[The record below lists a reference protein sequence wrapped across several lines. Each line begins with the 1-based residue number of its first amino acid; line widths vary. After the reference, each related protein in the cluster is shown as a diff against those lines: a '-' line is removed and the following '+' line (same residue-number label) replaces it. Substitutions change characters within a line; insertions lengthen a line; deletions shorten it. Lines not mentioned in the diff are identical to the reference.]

1 MNASFSRVVII
12 LFLAGALA
20 SCTKINL
27 SGKSG
32 GSAPA
37 GGQQGGQ
44 PGASLL
50 GGGQQQPA
58 GQPGQL
64 PTMDGQWEI
73 DYEFNG
79 NQYIGNAE
87 FAQQGEQIVGQ
98 GADQNGLE
106 YELEGTLQGSK
117 ITFTKKYMK
126 VDPPRPP
133 VTYTGELK
141 WLQSPEYT
149 GWALEGEYS
158 ATTAN
163 GQKLSG
169 RWVGNPTGPPS
180 ADNQQTPPA
189 AQSQA
194 ASGPLTSSAPIA
206 APSTPIGNIPSIGN
220 VKPGNISG
228 NYTVAFQ
235 YKFKKNNSKLW
246 LKQDGDKLS
255 GDGQD
260 TTTGDKFTI
269 KGWYVYPKITMVRMY
284 RKGAGAKE
292 NRDMMFKGTMS
303 SDGNRIVI
311 NGETEFGGKWDGR
324 LNRY

>member
-1 MNASFSRVVII
+1 MNASLSRVVII
-12 LFLAGALA
+12 FAVAGTLA

-27 SGKSG
+27 SGNKG
-32 GSAPA
+32 GTAPA
-37 GGQQGGQ
+37 GGQVQQSGG
-44 PGASLL
+44 GSLL

-58 GQPGQL
+58 QQNSGQIPAL
-64 PTMDGQWEI
+64 DGTWEV
-73 DYEFNG
+73 DYEFKGQQFMG
-79 NQYIGNAE
+79 NVQ
-87 FAQQGEQIVGQ
+87 FAQQGNQVAGQ
-98 GADQNGLE
+98 GTDQNGLE
-106 YELEGTLQGSK
+106 YEFDGSVQGDKVTL
-117 ITFTKKYMK
+117 TKKYVN

-133 VTYTGELK
+133 VTYTGQLK
-141 WLQSPEYT
+141 WLQTAEYT
-149 GWALEGEYS
+149 GWAMEGEYS

-169 RWVGNPTGPPS
+169 GWVAN
-180 ADNQQTPPA
+180 
-189 AQSQA
+189 
-194 ASGPLTSSAPIA
+194 PIA
-206 APSTPIGNIPSIGN
+206 APAGEPTSEQGTGAPPLGTPPPNNPPPAQSAPIGNIPSIGN

-260 TTTGDKFTI
+260 TTSGDKFTI
-269 KGWYVYPKITMVRMY
+269 KGWYVYPKITIVRMY
-284 RKGAGAKE
+284 RKNAGAKE
-292 NRDMMFKGTMS
+292 NRDMMFKGVMS